1 MLQRKAQVSSSAR
14 RKACGQE
21 RREQGAGTALV
32 SHTAVC
38 LSVCLS
44 VRPPCS
50 PASPLGAV
58 AAARAGCFG
67 RRFQPSPARFR
78 SGGKAE
84 TSAGAVGEAVGMSA
98 GDPNSA
104 LNFKCH
110 CTKSGDTGLGSK
122 LAQPLALSQNV
133 CVFKK
138 QNKRQTD

>member
-1 MLQRKAQVSSSAR
+1 MLQHKAQVSSSAR

-21 RREQGAGTALV
+21 TRAGTALV

-44 VRPPCS
+44 DPPAA
-50 PASPLGAV
+50 PIPTAASTI
-58 AAARAGCFG
+58 RALSQLLRLVGFG
-67 RRFQPSPARFR
+67 QRFHTSSVQFC
-78 SGGKAE
+78 SGGNAE
-84 TSAGAVGEAVGMSA
+84 TLAEAVGEAAGMSA

-133 CVFKK
+133 CF
-138 QNKRQTD
+138 